1 MPITKSLRLNKNV
14 EDFEDLI
21 STEAGS
27 INHSNEFV
35 EELKVESLEETTNS
49 TEKKKNTF
57 FSFLKDQLLNQY
69 LYKIK

>member
-57 FSFLKDQLLNQY
+57 K
-69 LYKIK
+69 